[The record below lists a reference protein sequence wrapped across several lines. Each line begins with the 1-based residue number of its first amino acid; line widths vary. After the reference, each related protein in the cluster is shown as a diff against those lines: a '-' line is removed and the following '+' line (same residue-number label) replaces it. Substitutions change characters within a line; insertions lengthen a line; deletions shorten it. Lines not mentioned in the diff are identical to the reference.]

1 MSKTKERAL
10 EMLNRRDY
18 SRAALID
25 KLVEKGE
32 DPMEAEAAVDYLVSL
47 GFVDDARFAPII
59 VRHYAAKGYGRR
71 RVLEELRRHK
81 IAKEF
86 WDEAMEQM
94 PEQDDALDRFLK
106 TKLRS
111 AQPDRAE
118 LKKAADAALRRGYSW
133 DEVRS
138 ALARYNATI
147 EDN

>member
-1 MSKTKERAL
+1 
-10 EMLNRRDY
+10 MLNRRDY

-32 DPMEAEAAVDYLVSL
+32 DPVEAEAAVDYLVSL

-111 AQPDRAE
+111 ARPDRAE
-118 LKKAADAALRRGYSW
+118 IKKAADAALRRGYSW

-138 ALARYNATI
+138 ALARYNAII